1 MAVKIRLARRGRK
14 KAAIYDIVIADARS
28 PRDGKF
34 IEKLGIYNPN
44 TNPAS
49 INYDEDKA
57 FQWLMNGAQ
66 PTETVKGML
75 SSSGILFR
83 KHLQIGVV
91 KGAITQE
98 TADARLAEWKEAKEA
113 KVESKRQA
121 LGATKE
127 AAKKA
132 AFDAETKVKEA
143 RAEAIRQRE
152 AAKVAANTPAPAE
165 AETEAPAEGEAPAT
179 EEQA

>member
-14 KAAIYDIVIADARS
+14 KAAIYDIIVADSRS

-34 IEKLGIYNPN
+34 IEKLGTYNPN

-49 INYDEDKA
+49 INYNEDKA

-66 PTETVKGML
+66 PTETVKAML
-75 SSSGILFR
+75 SYKGVLYR
-83 KHLQIGVV
+83 RHLQIGVL

-98 TADARLAEWKEAKEA
+98 TADSRLEAWKNEK
-113 KVESKRQA
+113 
-121 LGATKE
+121 
-127 AAKKA
+127 
-132 AFDAETKVKEA
+132 ETKVAGKVERLGSEKETKRAAALAAEIKVNEA
-143 RAEAIRQRE
+143 RAEAIRQRDAAKAAANAPAPEEQE
-152 AAKVAANTPAPAE
+152 AA
-165 AETEAPAEGEAPAT
+165 AEGEATT